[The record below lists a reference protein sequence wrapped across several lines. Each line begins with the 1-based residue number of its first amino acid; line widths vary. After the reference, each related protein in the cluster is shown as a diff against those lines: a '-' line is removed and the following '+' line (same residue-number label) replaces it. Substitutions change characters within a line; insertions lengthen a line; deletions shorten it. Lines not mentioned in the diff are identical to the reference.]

1 MVPVPAAVPRATL
14 RPNDPGEVVRT
25 VHAVENVKEQ
35 MAAAAAAA
43 AAMEAIATIATI
55 AITQAKI
62 RRITSNQLGGMQIWV
77 VLKSVCKTCVN

>member
-1 MVPVPAAVPRATL
+1 
-14 RPNDPGEVVRT
+14 
-25 VHAVENVKEQ
+25 VENVKEQ

-43 AAMEAIATIATI
+43 AAMEAIAAIATI

>member
-43 AAMEAIATIATI
+43 AAMEAIAAIATI